1 MQVEEMIAVR
11 APASRARSA
20 LMTVADMRRW
30 VAPDVSVHPGSA
42 AATLAPGD
50 RFALDVFGGLRFDY
64 LVEGASDREVIF
76 TFSGA
81 WRGRERWSFVP
92 DGVETV
98 VRRRYDADDLSVL
111 GALAWNTV
119 GWALVSAHYRLE
131 LSRFRTLVEREAGP
145 PAEIEAGDAAYIP
158 PGVAADAGELPFPVD
173 DG

>member
-11 APASRARSA
+11 APAPRARNA
-20 LMTVADMRRW
+20 LVTVADMRRW
-30 VAPDVSVHPGSA
+30 VAPDVSVHTSSA
-42 AATLAPGD
+42 AATLVPGD

-64 LVEGASDREVIF
+64 LVEGASDREVAF
-76 TFSGA
+76 TFSGP

-92 DGVETV
+92 DGAETL
-98 VRRRYDADDLSVL
+98 VRRRYDADDLSLL

-131 LSRFRTLVEREAGP
+131 LSRFRELVEREAGP
-145 PAEIEAGDAAYIP
+145 PAEIESGGAAYIP
-158 PGVAADAGELPFPVD
+158 SAVTEAGELPFPVD

>member
-1 MQVEEMIAVR
+1 V
-11 APASRARSA
+11 
-20 LMTVADMRRW
+20 TVADMRRW
-30 VAPDVSVHPGSA
+30 VAPDVSVHPGST
-42 AATLAPGD
+42 AATLVPGD

-64 LVEGASDREVIF
+64 LVEGATDREVVF
-76 TFSGA
+76 TFSGP
-81 WRGRERWSFVP
+81 WHGRERWSFVP

-111 GALAWNTV
+111 GAIAGTTV
-119 GWALVSAHYRLE
+119 GWALGSAHYRLE
-131 LSRFRTLVEREAGP
+131 LSRFRPLVEREAGP